1 MSLRA
6 TEVCLEKAE
15 LETRGGRNAG
25 GGRGGGLRARPVLRS
40 GSLWQQESSKRD
52 AENSSL

>member
-25 GGRGGGLRARPVLRS
+25 GGGGLRARPVLRS